1 MRNGVSVRRDG
12 TACRPSRFL
21 FCHFCSLRSD
31 GCPTALFFCRSVE
44 NLCSCRYAGG
54 YDLAVFRSP
63 VFGVRGVCEGKN
75 RKRESVASET
85 RVRSRPFQGLSAS
98 LTRRRNGCP
107 SGQQAVLP
115 RGRRGSFPR
124 AFVPCGFRPSSFC
137 VSIPAFRNRDRK
149 LRCDGTRGFPK
160 TPVPGNPGPHEDMA
174 CSCVRFAFGVPHGFV
189 ALAGACSFSRRKKPP
204 EKNLTAFR

>member
-31 GCPTALFFCRSVE
+31 GCRSVE

-75 RKRESVASET
+75 RKCESVASET

-107 SGQQAVLP
+107 PGS
-115 RGRRGSFPR
+115 RRSFRVDDEDRSPELSYPADFGLR
-124 AFVPCGFRPSSFC
+124 ISV
-137 VSIPAFRNRDRK
+137 PAFRSRDRK

-160 TPVPGNPGPHEDMA
+160 TPVPGTPGPYEGLA
-174 CSCVRFAFGVPHGFV
+174 CPCVRFASGIPHDFV
-189 ALAGACSFSRRKKPP
+189 ALAGACPFSRRKKPP

>member
-1 MRNGVSVRRDG
+1 MPSWLLCGTGYPFAATERLAAQADFCSAIFVRCDPTVVRRL
-12 TACRPSRFL
+12 C
-21 FCHFCSLRSD
+21 
-31 GCPTALFFCRSVE
+31 FCRSVE

-107 SGQQAVLP
+107 PGS
-115 RGRRGSFPR
+115 RRSFRVDDEDRSPELSYPADFGLR
-124 AFVPCGFRPSSFC
+124 ISV
-137 VSIPAFRNRDRK
+137 PAFRSRDRK

-160 TPVPGNPGPHEDMA
+160 TPVP
-174 CSCVRFAFGVPHGFV
+174 
-189 ALAGACSFSRRKKPP
+189 
-204 EKNLTAFR
+204 